1 MSEKITGIQASIGR
15 TAIPATMPDT
25 EVLLHWTPLI
35 DGLQD
40 EEHLEIVQEIVQE
53 IIGLER
59 GPETGHGIEQEIDP
73 EIDLITEGLMMMS
86 GQRDRSV
93 TPTAMT
99 HQPGH

>member
-15 TAIPATMPDT
+15 TAILATMPDT

-40 EEHLEIVQEIVQE
+40 EEHLEIVQEI
-53 IIGLER
+53 IGLEI
-59 GPETGHGIEQEIDP
+59 GHGIEQEIDP

-86 GQRDRSV
+86 GQKDRSV

>member
-15 TAIPATMPDT
+15 TAILATMPDT

-53 IIGLER
+53 IIGLEI
-59 GPETGHGIEQEIDP
+59 GHGIEQEIDP

-86 GQRDRSV
+86 GQKDRSV